1 MAELLALTASVTEQL
16 MEATESETISLLPVD
31 LNVTNNVMSGLI
43 YVLESSLEQ
52 QVDGSELLDQVNSQE
67 LL

>member
-31 LNVTNNVMSGLI
+31 LNVTNSVMSGLI

>member
-31 LNVTNNVMSGLI
+31 LNVTNSVMSGLI
-43 YVLESSLEQ
+43 FVLESSLEQ